1 MKVILKQDVEK
12 LGKTGDIVK
21 VAPGYGR
28 NYLVPRK
35 FAVEATPGNIKI
47 IEIEKLALAKRDQR
61 EKDAAA
67 LLARELTKLTAVVKR
82 RTGEEGSLYGSVTAQ
97 DIAEFLAGRQIEIDK
112 RKIQLE
118 DPIKAVGEYQ
128 VPIRLHREVTA
139 SIKVV
144 VEPETEEQ

>member
-28 NYLVPRK
+28 NYLIPRK
-35 FAVEATPGNIKI
+35 FAVLATPGNIKI
-47 IEIEKLALAKRDQR
+47 IEFEKLALARRDQR
-61 EKDAAA
+61 DKDAAS
-67 LLARELTKLTAVVKR
+67 LLAQELAKMTVVVKR

-97 DIAEFLAGRQIEIDK
+97 DIAEFLATRQIEIDK

-118 DPIKAVGEYQ
+118 DPIKAIGEYQ
-128 VPIRLHREVTA
+128 VSIRLHREVTV
-139 SIKVV
+139 SIRVA
-144 VEPETEEQ
+144 VEPETDN

>member
-35 FAVEATPGNIKI
+35 FAIEATPGNIKN
-47 IEIEKLALAKRDQR
+47 IEIEKLTAAKRDQR
-61 EKDAAA
+61 DKDAAA
-67 LLARELTKLTAVVKR
+67 LLARELVKLTVVVKR
-82 RTGEEGSLYGSVTAQ
+82 RTGEEGALYGSVTAQ
-97 DIAEFLAGRQIEIDK
+97 DIAEFLAARQIEIDK

-118 DPIKAVGEYQ
+118 DPIKAIGEYQ
-128 VPIRLHREVTA
+128 VPIRLHREVTV

-144 VEPETEEQ
+144 VDSETD